1 MHLYNCVTRKVIASG
16 IPDKYNTLASRFKL
30 LCGMELRAGDKE
42 CDDTV
47 IGKIAIVYDHGRDW
61 HSEVLFAEEQF
72 MSDKEW
78 LCFDRAFNYSNES
91 YKYCKRPSDYGLCLY
106 DK

>member
-1 MHLYNCVTRKVIASG
+1 MILSLEKSLLYMTTA
-16 IPDKYNTLASRFKL
+16 
-30 LCGMELRAGDKE
+30 
-42 CDDTV
+42 
-47 IGKIAIVYDHGRDW
+47 
-61 HSEVLFAEEQF
+61 EVLFAEEQS

-91 YKYCKRPSDYGLCLY
+91 YKYCKRPSDYGLCFC